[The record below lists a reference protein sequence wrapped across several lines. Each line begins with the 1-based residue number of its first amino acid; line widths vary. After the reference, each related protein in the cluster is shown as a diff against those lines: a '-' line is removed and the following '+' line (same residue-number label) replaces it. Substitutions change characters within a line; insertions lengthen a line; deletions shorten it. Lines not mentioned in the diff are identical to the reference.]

1 VLPVLD
7 RLRARA
13 GHGAHLALGG
23 GALGELND
31 SDVDRLLDAAVDL
44 GFVAVDVA
52 KSYGSAE
59 RALGRF
65 LARRPAC
72 SLLVVT
78 KGGYGASDGSPDW
91 SGAAL
96 RCGESDARAALG
108 RDPDVFLL
116 HSCPASVLDRDDVRA
131 AVQGHS
137 GLKGYSGDN
146 DDLHGA
152 LDRAGALGLTV
163 IEQSLSLLDGKARV
177 HTLSRARAQGL
188 VVLAKRALA
197 NAPWR
202 NTEDDDARHQR
213 RRLERAQLP
222 DVGLPLDELFLRFA
236 LFHQGVDGVL
246 VGSRRV
252 QSLERAAAARAQG
265 PLSFDVLAALAP
277 ALSRCDDDS
286 LV

>member
-1 VLPVLD
+1 VLALD
-7 RLRARA
+7 RLRARPGA
-13 GHGAHLALGG
+13 GAHLALGG
-23 GALGELND
+23 GALGELSD

-59 RALGRF
+59 PALGRY
-65 LARRPAC
+65 LTRRPAC
-72 SLLVVT
+72 PLVVVT

-96 RCGESDARAALG
+96 HCGIADARAALG

-116 HSCPASVLDRDDVRA
+116 HSCPSFVLDRDDVRA
-131 AVQGHS
+131 ALGEHS
-137 GLKGYSGDN
+137 GVKGYSGDN
-146 DDLHGA
+146 NDLHGA
-152 LDRAGALGLTV
+152 LDRAGRLGLTV

-177 HTLSRARAQGL
+177 HTLPRARAEGL
-188 VVLAKRALA
+188 VVIAKRALA

-202 NTEDDDARHQR
+202 NAQFDDAVQQR
-213 RRLERAQLP
+213 GRLERAQLP

-236 LFHQGVDGVL
+236 LFHQGIDVVL

-252 QSLERAAAARAQG
+252 PSLERAAAARARG
-265 PLSFDVLAALAP
+265 PLPADVLAALEP